1 MADPNDMLRVDGTK
15 KSDQGFLGPISNN
28 VTGET
33 MTEVSIQFDDVLGGK
48 PIPLLVPGLTQ
59 DEINQI
65 RNMRIEGNAGN
76 LPQSA
81 VQKAI
86 AHAKQRDQ
94 KGLSPFFEKQPKGG
108 TMPSEDMMKKLDDE
122 LEAAIAAKK
131 AQDIIKTLVKV
142 RNEQESYEKMMQK
155 QMDNSKKMMSSD
167 KVSDEEMMNAKR
179 LDDFIEKGENA
190 LMDLK
195 ED

>member
-1 MADPNDMLRVDGTK
+1 
-15 KSDQGFLGPISNN
+15 
-28 VTGET
+28 
-33 MTEVSIQFDDVLGGK
+33 
-48 PIPLLVPGLTQ
+48 
-59 DEINQI
+59 
-65 RNMRIEGNAGN
+65 
-76 LPQSA
+76 
-81 VQKAI
+81 
-86 AHAKQRDQ
+86 
-94 KGLSPFFEKQPKGG
+94 
-108 TMPSEDMMKKLDDE
+108 MPSEDMMKKLDDE

-142 RNEQESYEKMMQK
+142 RNEQQSYEKMMQK

-190 LMDLK
+190 LMELK

>member
-1 MADPNDMLRVDGTK
+1 
-15 KSDQGFLGPISNN
+15 
-28 VTGET
+28 
-33 MTEVSIQFDDVLGGK
+33 
-48 PIPLLVPGLTQ
+48 
-59 DEINQI
+59 
-65 RNMRIEGNAGN
+65 
-76 LPQSA
+76 
-81 VQKAI
+81 
-86 AHAKQRDQ
+86 
-94 KGLSPFFEKQPKGG
+94 
-108 TMPSEDMMKKLDDE
+108 MPSEDMMKKLDDE